1 MIPNIGKTLIFLG
14 VIMIIAGALFMAGE
28 KMGLGRLFGDIY
40 IKKGNFSLYFPLATS
55 IIISII
61 LTILLNIFFRK

>member
-1 MIPNIGKTLIFLG
+1 MLILLG
-14 VIMIIAGALFMAGE
+14 VIFIIAGFIFIAGE
-28 KMGLGRLFGDIY
+28 KIGLGRLFGDIY
-40 IKKGNFSLYFPLATS
+40 FKKGNFSFYFPLTTS